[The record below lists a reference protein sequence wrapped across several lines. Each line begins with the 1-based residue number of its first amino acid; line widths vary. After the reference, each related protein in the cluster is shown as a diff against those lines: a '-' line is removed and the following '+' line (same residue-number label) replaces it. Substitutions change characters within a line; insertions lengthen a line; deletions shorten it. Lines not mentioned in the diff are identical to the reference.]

1 MLIRRLERWSI
12 PVWLLLCVGGI
23 VWSLWSSAFA
33 QTPSPQPATAP
44 ATPSTNGIPATL
56 IPLVQTLPTRSFIE
70 THQDVLSFGL
80 NRVEVLQVPLLG
92 NPLWQYLA
100 TVLYM
105 VLAFVI
111 SSLLDRLIRTQLR
124 AWAERTPG
132 QWDDIIVGMAH
143 GPVRVISFVILLHIG
158 LQLFAWPPTAATYV
172 SRMTVVIVAFSILYV
187 VIKAVD
193 AIVGIWQASLKD
205 DGDKAFNTHF
215 LFLVSKIIK
224 VVIVVVATLTLIQ
237 NLGINITAI
246 LGSVSVLGLALGL
259 AAQDTVANI
268 FGAVAVF
275 MDKPFKVGDRIRVG
289 TDVDGMVEEMG
300 LRATRIR
307 TLDGFLVTVPNRQ
320 TGSNTVTN
328 ISMRPTIRG
337 NLDFGITYDTPADR
351 VKLASDLLRE
361 IFNAHPKTKDTII
374 HFSRYGDFFLNI
386 NVLWWCN
393 TQDWREYTVALEEIN
408 LQIKARFDAEG
419 LEFAF
424 PTRTIHMH
432 QKD

>member
-1 MLIRRLERWSI
+1 M
-12 PVWLLLCVGGI
+12 
-23 VWSLWSSAFA
+23 WSLWSSAVA
-33 QTPSPQPATAP
+33 QTPSDPPTSTVPAKV
-44 ATPSTNGIPATL
+44 TNGIPATL
-56 IPLVQTLPTRSFIE
+56 LPLVQTLATRSFVE
-70 THQDVLSFGL
+70 THQNVLSFGL
-80 NRVEVLQVPLLG
+80 NRVEALQVSVLG

-100 TVLYM
+100 TLLYL
-105 VLAFVI
+105 VLAFVV
-111 SSLLDRLIRTQLR
+111 SSLLDRMVRNQLQ
-124 AWAERTPG
+124 AWAARTPS
-132 QWDDIIVGMAH
+132 QWDDIVVGMAN

-158 LQLFAWPPTAATYV
+158 LQLFDWPPTAATYV
-172 SRMTVVIVAFSILYV
+172 SRITAIIVAFSILYV

-193 AIVGIWQASLKD
+193 AVIGIWRTRLKD
-205 DGDKAFNTHF
+205 DSDKAFNTHF
-215 LFLVSKIIK
+215 LLLVGKVIK
-224 VVIVVVATLTLIQ
+224 AVICLVAVLTLIQ

-275 MDKPFKVGDRIRVG
+275 MDRPFKVGDRIRIG
-289 TDVDGMVEEMG
+289 SDVDGTVEEMG

-337 NLDFGITYDTPADR
+337 NLDFGITYGTPAAR
-351 VKLASDLLRE
+351 VKLASDILRE

-374 HFSRYGDFFLNI
+374 HFNRYGDFFLNI
-386 NVLWWCN
+386 NVLWWCD
-393 TQDWREYTVALEEIN
+393 TRDWREYTVALEEIN
-408 LQIKARFDAEG
+408 IRIKERFDAEG

-424 PTRTIHMH
+424 PTRTIHLH

>member
-12 PVWLLLCVGGI
+12 PIWVLLCVAGI
-23 VWSLWSSAFA
+23 VWSVWNNALA
-33 QTPSPQPATAP
+33 QTP
-44 ATPSTNGIPATL
+44 TPPPPPDTGMTNGNSNAL
-56 IPLVQTLPTRSFIE
+56 LPLVQALPTRSFVE

-80 NRVEVLQVPLLG
+80 NRVASLQVTVLG
-92 NPLWQYLA
+92 NPLWQYVA
-100 TVLYM
+100 TLLYM
-105 VLAFVI
+105 VLAFLV
-111 SSLLDRLIRTQLR
+111 SSLLDRIVRTQLK
-124 AWAERTPG
+124 AWAARTSSH
-132 QWDDIIVGMAH
+132 WDDIIVGMAN
-143 GPVRVISFVILLHIG
+143 GPVRVISFVIFLHIG
-158 LQLFAWPPTAATYV
+158 LQLFAWPPTAASYV
-172 SRMTVVIVAFSILYV
+172 SRITAVIVAFSILYV
-187 VIKAVD
+187 VLKAVD
-193 AIVGIWQASLKD
+193 AIVGIWQSSLKD
-205 DGDKAFNTHF
+205 DGDRAFNTHF
-215 LFLVSKIIK
+215 LFLISKIIK
-224 VVIVVVATLTLIQ
+224 VVICVVAALTLIQ

-246 LGSVSVLGLALGL
+246 LGSVSILGLALGL

-275 MDKPFKVGDRIRVG
+275 MDRPFKVGDRIQVG

-307 TLDGFLVTVPNRQ
+307 TLEGVLVTVPNRP

-337 NLDFGITYDTPADR
+337 NLDFGITYDTPAER

-374 HFSRYGDFFLNI
+374 HFNRYGDFFLNI

-419 LEFAF
+419 LQFAF
-424 PTRTIHMH
+424 PTRTIHLH